1 MLGSIFEGVSLQA
14 ARVALTGLTRRQEA
28 ISSNVA
34 NIDTVGYRRR
44 SVSFEQD
51 LAAALGQRMEG
62 QRTERVA
69 LRTTDPRHIG
79 SASPA
84 GARNPNTVTAREV
97 VADRNDA
104 NQVSIDEEM
113 ALLAETQLRY
123 QALTSV
129 VSRRLGTLRG
139 VIRG

>member
-1 MLGSIFEGVSLQA
+1 MLGSMFEGVSLQA

-34 NIDTVGYRRR
+34 NIDTAGYQRR
-44 SVSFEQD
+44 SVSFEDD
-51 LAAALGQRMEG
+51 LVAALDR
-62 QRTERVA
+62 RTERVA

-79 SASPA
+79 SASVA
-84 GARNPNTVTAREV
+84 DARNPNTVTPREV
-97 VADRNDA
+97 VAERNDA

>member
-1 MLGSIFEGVSLQA
+1 MLGSMLDGVSLQA
-14 ARVALTGLTRRQEA
+14 ARAALTGLTRRQEA

-34 NIDTVGYRRR
+34 NIDTRGYQRR
-44 SVSFEQD
+44 SVSFEAD
-51 LAAALGQRMEG
+51 LAAALS
-62 QRTERVA
+62 QRTDRVA
-69 LRTTDPRHIG
+69 LRTTDARHIG
-79 SASPA
+79 SSSV
-84 GARNPNTVTAREV
+84 GDARNRNSVTPRDV
-97 VADRNDA
+97 VAGRNDG

-113 ALLAETQLRY
+113 ALLAETQLRF

>member
-1 MLGSIFEGVSLQA
+1 MLGSIFEGTTLRA

-34 NIDTVGYRRR
+34 NIDTADYQRR
-44 SVSFEQD
+44 SVSFEED
-51 LAAALGQRMEG
+51 LAAALRL
-62 QRTERVA
+62 RTDRTA
-69 LRTTDPRHIG
+69 LRTTDARHFG
-79 SASPA
+79 SASVA
-84 GARNPNTVTAREV
+84 DARNPNTVTPREV
-97 VADRNDA
+97 VAPRNDA
-104 NQVSIDEEM
+104 NEVSIDEEM

>member
-1 MLGSIFEGVSLQA
+1 MA
-14 ARVALTGLTRRQEA
+14 
-28 ISSNVA
+28 
-34 NIDTVGYRRR
+34 D
-44 SVSFEQD
+44 
-51 LAAALGQRMEG
+51 
-62 QRTERVA
+62 
-69 LRTTDPRHIG
+69 
-79 SASPA
+79 
-84 GARNPNTVTAREV
+84 ARNPNTVTPREV

>member
-1 MLGSIFEGVSLQA
+1 MLGSMFEGVSLQA
-14 ARVALTGLTRRQEA
+14 ARVALTGLSRRQEA

-44 SVSFEQD
+44 AVSFEQD
-51 LAAALGQRMEG
+51 LAAALSQRA
-62 QRTERVA
+62 ERVA

-79 SASPA
+79 SASV
-84 GARNPNTVTAREV
+84 GHARNPNTVTAREV

>member
-1 MLGSIFEGVSLQA
+1 MSERQRFA
-14 ARVALTGLTRRQEA
+14 AGHTGRA
-28 ISSNVA
+28 P
-34 NIDTVGYRRR
+34 
-44 SVSFEQD
+44 
-51 LAAALGQRMEG
+51 
-62 QRTERVA
+62 
-69 LRTTDPRHIG
+69 TDPRHIG
-79 SASPA
+79 SASLA
-84 GARNPNTVTAREV
+84 DARHPNAVTPRDV
-97 VADRNDA
+97 VADRNDG